1 MKLFPLLYRKTRL
14 FSVLLLAGLLLAA
27 GCSPTNQEDLTVG
40 EYVQPA
46 ETEAENTSPDI
57 PEEPPLTEYVP
68 RESFEDDEVPYPRLE
83 AAVQSRGGYYY
94 ISVDPA
100 LAADIDTA
108 LAAGMTAELERR
120 GDALGYTP
128 DVLCPQIAYASGP
141 EPRSWQ
147 LLAQNRAGEFLLGN
161 VLISQDAGEAII
173 SRTEDA
179 AGWNLASNG
188 RLDNPL
194 QKFSGIT
201 EIGIFWGDDCL
212 QVISDR
218 DCIAA
223 FERFMKEDLSP
234 TCLPKTPEHIIELCC
249 QLENG
254 ESVSAV
260 VSPSSEYLDL
270 WLPPCYYYSTM
281 GDAGPLFGALGLD
294 GWPSPI
300 PETYEEGLFPQE
312 VLTRLYDRVSGV
324 SGEVLP

>member
-14 FSVLLLAGLLLAA
+14 FSVLLLAGLLIAA

-40 EYVQPA
+40 ECVQPA
-46 ETEAENTSPDI
+46 EAEAENTSPDI

-68 RESFEDDEVPYPRLE
+68 RESFEEDEVPYPRLE

-108 LAAGMTAELERR
+108 FTAGVAAELERR
-120 GDALGYTP
+120 EDALGYTP
-128 DVLCPQIAYASGP
+128 DVLCPQIAYAAGP
-141 EPRSWQ
+141 EASSWR
-147 LLAQNRAGEFLLGN
+147 LLAQNSAGEFLLDN
-161 VLISQDAGEAII
+161 VMISQEIGEAII
-173 SRTEDA
+173 DRTENA
-179 AGWNLASNG
+179 TGWELTSNG

-194 QKFSGIT
+194 QKFDGIT
-201 EIGIFWGDDCL
+201 EISIWWGSDCL
-212 QVISDR
+212 QVISDKDR
-218 DCIAA
+218 ITA
-223 FERFMKEDLSP
+223 FERFMQEDLLP

-254 ESVSAV
+254 KSVSAV

-270 WLPPCYYYSTM
+270 WLPPCYYYSTT
-281 GDAGPLFGALGLD
+281 GDAGPLFDALGLE

-300 PETYEEGLFPQE
+300 PEIYEEGMFPQE
-312 VLTRLYDRVSGV
+312 VLSQLYDRVSGE
-324 SGEVLP
+324 GEVLP

>member
-1 MKLFPLLYRKTRL
+1 MRLIGLLHQKTKFFP
-14 FSVLLLAGLLLAA
+14 VLLLAGLLFAA
-27 GCSPTNQEDLTVG
+27 GCSPATTEDLTKG
-40 EYVQPA
+40 EYLRPA
-46 ETEAENTSPDI
+46 ETEEENTP
-57 PEEPPLTEYVP
+57 PEAEEGPPPPEYVP
-68 RESFEDDEVPYPRLE
+68 QESFEEDKVPYPRLE
-83 AAVQSRGGYYY
+83 VVVQSCGGYYY

-100 LAADIDTA
+100 LAADIDAALTA
-108 LAAGMTAELERR
+108 GVTTELERR
-120 GDALGYTP
+120 EDALGYTP

-147 LLAQNRAGEFLLGN
+147 LLAQNSAGEFLLGN
-161 VLISQDAGEAII
+161 VLISRDAGEAII

-212 QVISDR
+212 QVISDKDR
-218 DCIAA
+218 IAA
-223 FERFMKEDLSP
+223 FERFMQENLSP
-234 TCLPKTPEHIIELCC
+234 TCLPKTPEHIVELCC

-260 VSPSSEYLDL
+260 VSPFADYLDL
-270 WLPPCYYYSTM
+270 WLPPCYYYRTT
-281 GDAGPLFGALGLD
+281 GDAGPLFNALGLG

-300 PETYEEGLFPQE
+300 PEIYEEGLFPRE
-312 VLTRLYDRVSGV
+312 VLTQLYDRVGGGV
-324 SGEVLP
+324 GEVLP

>member
-1 MKLFPLLYRKTRL
+1 MKLFSLLYRKTRL
-14 FSVLLLAGLLLAA
+14 FSVLLLAGLLIAA
-27 GCSPTNQEDLTVG
+27 GCSPTNQEDLTSG

-46 ETEAENTSPDI
+46 EAEAENTSPDI

-68 RESFEDDEVPYPRLE
+68 RESFEEDEVPYPRLE

-94 ISVDPA
+94 ISVDPT

-108 LAAGMTAELERR
+108 LAAGVTAELERR
-120 GDALGYTP
+120 EDALGYTP

-141 EPRSWQ
+141 ESGSWR
-147 LLAQNRAGEFLLGN
+147 LLAQSSTGEFLLGN
-161 VLISQDAGEAII
+161 VPISREAGESII

-179 AGWNLASNG
+179 AGWALASNG

-270 WLPPCYYYSTM
+270 WLPPCYYYSTT
-281 GDAGPLFGALGLD
+281 GDAGPLFDALGLE

-300 PETYEEGLFPQE
+300 PEIYEEGMFPQE
-312 VLTRLYDRVSGV
+312 VLSQLYDRVSGEV
-324 SGEVLP
+324 EVLP